1 MTTTGDRSAATASGR
16 QALDTQGI
24 LEATLRLPEQVAEAM
39 AAGHGLDGLPDH
51 DDIENIVVLGM
62 GGSAIAGDILVAA
75 AGPFLPGARPWPCG
89 ATTCPPSWATGTLVF
104 AVSFS
109 GDTEETVEAVTE
121 AALAGAKVV
130 AITTGG
136 ELARL
141 AEAWEVPIVRIPPGI
156 PQPRTGLGAL
166 SIPALAVLE
175 DIGLFPGATAWV
187 HAAVEQLKI
196 RRDQLLKPGNVA
208 ETLARAIGRTIPVI
222 HGGGPVGAA
231 AAYRWKSSMNE
242 NAKVPAFWNTQP
254 ELCHNEIS
262 GWGQH
267 GDVTRQVMTLV
278 GLRHD
283 FEHPQVMHRFELT
296 YRLLDEV
303 VAGIEEVGP
312 RARASWPS
320 SSTSILVGDVTS
332 IQLAFQEGIDPGP
345 IPAQDHIKQALATF
359 ADDRT
364 ADDPN
369 LTHPTGREHPR
380 MTDPRPPPR

>member
-1 MTTTGDRSAATASGR
+1 MTTTSDRPTSDR
-16 QALDTQGI
+16 QALDTEGI
-24 LEATLRLPEQVAEAM
+24 LKATLRLPEQVAEAM
-39 AAGHGLDGLPDH
+39 AAGHGLEGLPDH
-51 DDIENIVVLGM
+51 DEIENIVVLGM
-62 GGSAIAGDILVAA
+62 GGSALAGDILVAA
-75 AGPFLPGARPWPCG
+75 AGPFLPVPALALRSYNVPAFVGD
-89 ATTCPPSWATGTLVF
+89 GTLVF

-121 AALAGAKVV
+121 AALAGARVV

-254 ELCHNEIS
+254 ELCHNEVS

-303 VAGIEEVGP
+303 VAGIEEVVAEGEGEL
-312 RARASWPS
+312 AQLLDL
-320 SSTSILVGDVTS
+320 ILVGDVTS
-332 IQLAFQEGIDPGP
+332 IHLAFQEGIDPGP

-359 ADDRT
+359 ADDRN
-364 ADDPN
+364 ADDPPD
-369 LTHPTGREHPR
+369 LHTEESTPQ
-380 MTDPRPPPR
+380 

>member
-1 MTTTGDRSAATASGR
+1 MTAPAHPPVDRTP
-16 QALDTQGI
+16 LDTQGI
-24 LEATLRLPEQVAEAM
+24 LDATLALPEQVAEAM
-39 AAGHGLDGLPDH
+39 LAAHGLEGLPDH
-51 DDIENIVVLGM
+51 DAVENIVVLGM
-62 GGSAIAGDILVAA
+62 GGSAVAGDVMVAA
-75 AGPFLPGARPWPCG
+75 AGPFLPVPAIAIRGYNLPAFVG
-89 ATTCPPSWATGTLVF
+89 DGSLVF

-130 AITTGG
+130 AVTAGG

-141 AEAWEVPIVRIPPGI
+141 AEAWEVPLVRIPPGI

-166 SIPALAVLE
+166 AVPPLAVLE

-187 HAAVEQLKI
+187 HAAVEQLKV
-196 RRDQLLKPGNVA
+196 RRDQLARPGNAA
-208 ETLARAIGRTIPVI
+208 EALARTIGRTIPII
-222 HGGGPVGAA
+222 HGGGAVGAT

-254 ELCHNEIS
+254 ELCHNEVS

-267 GDVTRQVMTLV
+267 GDVTRQVMTLI

-303 VAGIEEVGP
+303 VAGIEEVTAEGEGEL
-312 RARASWPS
+312 AQLLDL
-320 SSTSILVGDVTS
+320 ILVGDVTS
-332 IQLAFQEGIDPGP
+332 IHLALQEGVDPGP
-345 IPAQDHIKQALATF
+345 IPAQDHIKAALATS
-359 ADDRT
+359 AGERT
-364 ADDPN
+364 
-369 LTHPTGREHPR
+369 TEGSE
-380 MTDPRPPPR
+380 

>member
-1 MTTTGDRSAATASGR
+1 VTATAR
-16 QALDTQGI
+16 IPLDTQGI

-39 AAGHGLDGLPDH
+39 AAAHGLEGLPDH
-51 DDIENIVVLGM
+51 EEIENIVVLGM
-62 GGSAIAGDILVAA
+62 GGSAVAGDVMVAA
-75 AGPFLPGARPWPCG
+75 AAPFLPVPALALRGYNVPAFVG
-89 ATTCPPSWATGTLVF
+89 DGSLVF

-121 AALAGAKVV
+121 AALAGARVV

-141 AEAWEVPIVRIPPGI
+141 AEAWEVPLVRIPPGI

-166 SIPALAVLE
+166 AIPALAVLE

-187 HAAVEQLKI
+187 HAAVEQLTI
-196 RRDQLLKPGNVA
+196 RRDQLTKPGNVA
-208 ETLARAIGRTIPVI
+208 ETLARSIGRTIPVI

-231 AAYRWKSSMNE
+231 AASRWKSSMNE

-254 ELCHNEIS
+254 ELCHNEVS

-267 GDVTRQVMTLV
+267 GDVTRQILTLV
-278 GLRHD
+278 ALRHD

-303 VAGIEEVGP
+303 VAGIEEVIAEGEGEL
-312 RARASWPS
+312 AQLLDL
-320 SSTSILVGDVTS
+320 ILVGDVTS
-332 IQLAFQEGIDPGP
+332 IHMALQEGLDPGP
-345 IPAQDHIKQALATF
+345 IPAQDFIKTALATS
-359 ADDRT
+359 AGERSSDESN
-364 ADDPN
+364 PN
-369 LTHPTGREHPR
+369 PPEEST
-380 MTDPRPPPR
+380 RP

>member
-1 MTTTGDRSAATASGR
+1 MTATARPPSDR
-16 QALDTQGI
+16 KTLDTQGI
-24 LEATLRLPEQVAEAM
+24 LHATLRLPEQVAEAM
-39 AAGHGLDGLPDH
+39 AAGHGLEGLPDH

-62 GGSAIAGDILVAA
+62 GGSALAGDILVAA
-75 AGPFLPGARPWPCG
+75 AGPFLPVPALALRGYNVPAFVG
-89 ATTCPPSWATGTLVF
+89 DGTLVF

-121 AALAGAKVV
+121 AALAGARVV

-156 PQPRTGLGAL
+156 PQPRCGLGAL

-208 ETLARAIGRTIPVI
+208 QELARAIGRTIPVI

-254 ELCHNEIS
+254 ELCHNEVS

-296 YRLLDEV
+296 YQLLDEV
-303 VAGIEEVGP
+303 VAGIEEVQAEGEGEL
-312 RARASWPS
+312 AQLLDL
-320 SSTSILVGDVTS
+320 ILVGDVTS
-332 IQLAFQEGIDPGP
+332 IELALQEGIDPGP
-345 IPAQDHIKQALATF
+345 IPAQDHIKNALATS
-359 ADDRT
+359 AGERNR
-364 ADDPN
+364 DPED
-369 LTHPTGREHPR
+369 TTPR
-380 MTDPRPPPR
+380 GTSTE